1 MGFLWIGMLGNLTNY
16 GLYKISRGFAFVW
29 SSSSL
34 PNSEKDI
41 TDVAGSQATPNN
53 GAEIFEFLDEAIYY
67 ASVVFEELDDD
78 GALLRSLKSFESGG
92 L

>member
-1 MGFLWIGMLGNLTNY
+1 MIYLWIGVLGNLSNY
-16 GLYKISRGFAFVW
+16 GLCKVARGFAFVW
-29 SSSSL
+29 SNKSL
-34 PNSEKDI
+34 PQSDKDI
-41 TDVAGSQATPNN
+41 TDIAGSKATPNN